1 MQIFNHGINRIRL
14 LFVLNIDFVNKL
26 CVSSGL
32 ADEDYRLLR
41 AYPDTQDL
49 GYFLSKQRFYVDV

>member
-1 MQIFNHGINRIRL
+1 MQIFNHGINKIRL

-32 ADEDYRLLR
+32 ADEDYRLLQV
-41 AYPDTQDL
+41 YPDTQDL
-49 GYFLSKQRFYVDV
+49 GYFLS